1 MNEIEGL
8 IEILESSV
16 NKNGV
21 IPLTNEHLFNIVK
34 MLKNNIELEQERL
47 EQSRDDIWQQIHNS

>member
-21 IPLTNEHLFNIVK
+21 IPLTNKHLLNIVK
-34 MLKNNIELEQERL
+34 MLKNNIELEQSRL
-47 EQSRDDIWQQIHNS
+47 EQSRDDIWQQINNS

>member
-8 IEILESSV
+8 IEILKSSI

-21 IPLTNEHLFNIVK
+21 IPLTNEHLLNIVK

-47 EQSRDDIWQQIHNS
+47 EESRDDIWQQIHNS